1 MTRQELFTWI
11 RQQYG
16 TEPEYP
22 WHDRNAVLRHNDN
35 NKWYGVVLEVSAD
48 KLGLPEAGIVDV
60 LNVKSDPLLIGS
72 LRQQYG
78 YFPAYHMNK
87 RHWIGII
94 LDGSMTEEQ
103 VFTCIAE
110 SYALTAPKRRASSRT

>member
-22 WHDRNAVLRHNDN
+22 WHDWNAVLRHNDN

-48 KLGLPEAGIVDV
+48 KLGLPFEEKVR
-60 LNVKSDPLLIGS
+60 L
-72 LRQQYG
+72 
-78 YFPAYHMNK
+78 YHMQML
-87 RHWIGII
+87 G
-94 LDGSMTEEQ
+94 
-103 VFTCIAE
+103 
-110 SYALTAPKRRASSRT
+110 

>member
-1 MTRQELFTWI
+1 MQCGELSEEKFCATGCCTKLHIKQRGSDGVTRQELFTWI

-22 WHDRNAVLRHNDN
+22 WHDWNAVLRHNDN

-60 LNVKSDPLLIGS
+60 LSLFLLCC
-72 LRQQYG
+72 
-78 YFPAYHMNK
+78 FF
-87 RHWIGII
+87 II
-94 LDGSMTEEQ
+94 
-103 VFTCIAE
+103 VFVETILVDFIFYKPPE
-110 SYALTAPKRRASSRT
+110 

>member
-22 WHDRNAVLRHNDN
+22 WHDWNAVLRHNDN

-48 KLGLPEAGIVDV
+48 KLGLPEAGIIDV
-60 LNVKSDPLLIGS
+60 LNVKRSAADRFSSWAGRLFSGLSHEQGKMAQYS
-72 LRQQYG
+72 ARQTG
-78 YFPAYHMNK
+78 A
-87 RHWIGII
+87 G
-94 LDGSMTEEQ
+94 
-103 VFTCIAE
+103 
-110 SYALTAPKRRASSRT
+110 

>member
-22 WHDRNAVLRHNDN
+22 WHDRNAVLRHKDN

-48 KLGLPEAGIVDV
+48 KLGLPEAGIMDV

-72 LRQQYG
+72 LRVQDG

-87 RHWIGII
+87 ENWITAA
-94 LDGSMTEEQ
+94 LDGSAPKDKLRLVLDM
-103 VFTCIAE
+103 
-110 SYALTAPKRRASSRT
+110 SYTATAPKLRKKKA